1 MDTSISSIICIADM
15 NIIPALDQVLTEL
28 ALPEVFVQRAKQIFL
43 QDKRG
48 FLGLRPVT
56 KLDESRA
63 LIYRMYVPAMYEE
76 SIMRRIIE
84 ATDLGLGGRGSIFSH
99 YINLSRGTPPS
110 FDMEKLSKLCAR
122 SDKIIHEEH
131 ALITCTVSR
140 GSGDALARTVLEL
153 GIGVPVVFYG
163 TGAGLRDRLGLMRI
177 TIPIEK
183 EIIWFVVPRSDAELV
198 EKNLIPRAKL
208 DVPGNGFLYQC
219 YVHAP
224 VVNLR
229 IRHGERVHAATMEQ
243 VIAALDEVR
252 GSSEWRRFGSHKHEH
267 KGGEKKSVNTR
278 GLFFIGE
285 EEEIE
290 LFRKDAIENGARG
303 ATFNPIEMRSYNS
316 DTSAKAMESK
326 SRKFCDIITTPKT
339 EEMIRE
345 CAIKN
350 GLFDD
355 GKTCVLKTFNVE
367 MPTIIHRE

>member
-1 MDTSISSIICIADM
+1 METSISSIICIADM
-15 NIIPALDQVLTEL
+15 NIVPALDQVLTDL
-28 ALPEVFVQRAKQIFL
+28 ALPEVFIQRAKQTFL
-43 QDKRG
+43 LDKRG

-76 SIMRRIIE
+76 NVMRRIIE
-84 ATDLGLGGRGSIFSH
+84 ATDLGLGGRGSIFSQH
-99 YINLSRGTPPS
+99 IGIMRGTPFS
-110 FDMEKLSKLCAR
+110 FDMEKLEKLCEKR
-122 SDKIIHEEH
+122 DKLAHEEH

-140 GSGDALARTVLEL
+140 GSGETLAQAVLEL

-177 TIPIEK
+177 TIPVEK
-183 EIIWFVVPRSDAELV
+183 EIIWFIVPRSDAELV

-208 DVPGNGFLYQC
+208 DVPGNGFLYRSF
-219 YVHAP
+219 VHAP

-252 GSSEWRRFGSHKHEH
+252 GSNDWRRFGSRRHEH
-267 KGGEKKSVNTR
+267 KGGEKKSVHTR
-278 GLFFIGE
+278 GLFFIGD

-290 LFRKDAIENGARG
+290 LFRKVAIENGARG
-303 ATFNPIEMRSYNS
+303 ATFNPVEMRSYK
-316 DTSAKAMESK
+316 AFKQEKAMESK
-326 SRKFCDIITTPKT
+326 SRQLCDIITTSVT
-339 EEMIRE
+339 EEKI
-345 CAIKN
+345 CASAVKKGFFN
-350 GLFDD
+350 E
-355 GKTCVLKTFNVE
+355 GKSCVLKAFNVE